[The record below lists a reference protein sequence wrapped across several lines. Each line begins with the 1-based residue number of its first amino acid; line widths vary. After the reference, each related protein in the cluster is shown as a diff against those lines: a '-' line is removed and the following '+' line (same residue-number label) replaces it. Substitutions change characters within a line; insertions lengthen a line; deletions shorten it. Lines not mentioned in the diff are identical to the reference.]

1 MGPKK
6 IKQTKSG
13 FDQKDI
19 GQAGKQYNISEY
31 NAELMKYRPQP
42 TEFLLCGAFGAP
54 EGRFGGGAV
63 FYLIQRSMQFL
74 VVVDVYKYVLYVEV
88 RYLLQ
93 HRVQQ
98 TGSDWDIRQ
107 GCMSFIFTCHPFAN

>member
-1 MGPKK
+1 MLGVAYE
-6 IKQTKSG
+6 TKRNVAC
-13 FDQKDI
+13 
-19 GQAGKQYNISEY
+19 GQ
-31 NAELMKYRPQP
+31 
-42 TEFLLCGAFGAP
+42 FLGC
-54 EGRFGGGAV
+54 GGAV

-93 HRVQQ
+93 HMVQQ